1 MKDIIITTDP
11 KFYMFRE
18 GLFAAFQALLGILPT
33 LEEFNLKPILIPRA
47 LYFGKED
54 DNYNMIPYLVELNY
68 IPEKIITLKDTNFEK
83 KFANKMRWSETENEI
98 RIDWGALY
106 KIVNA
111 PDRYSDNPS
120 FSEANKLFFKYYKF
134 TDSFI
139 ESLNNILP
147 KNEYI
152 LGLHYRGSDKIT
164 DRKQNPKQ
172 LSDKEYISIISE
184 YIETNNIKHIF
195 IATDSDTII
204 DKLSILKIRYN
215 CFIYYQNCTKY
226 YSVGQSP
233 FRNTG
238 VDNVVQGLECLRDS
252 VLLSHCNVL
261 IQTNSAVSAWSKIF
275 NPELESY
282 RLHKFPLDWFPAG
295 YLNPYKS
302 ENKEIQKIL
311 DKVQS

>member
-11 KFYMFRE
+11 NFYMFRE
-18 GLFAAFQALLGILPT
+18 GLFAAFQGLLGILTT

-54 DNYNMIPYLVELNY
+54 DNYNMIPYLVGLNY
-68 IPEKIITLKDTNFEK
+68 IPEKITTLKDTNFHK
-83 KFANKMRWSETENEI
+83 KFGNIFSERGDKI
-98 RIDWGALY
+98 VIDWGALY
-106 KIVNA
+106 KKVNA

-134 TDSFI
+134 TDTFI

-147 KNEYI
+147 KNEYV

-195 IATDSDTII
+195 IATDSDIII
-204 DKLSILKIRYN
+204 DKLNILKTKYN
-215 CFIYYQNCTKY
+215 CSIYYQNCTKY
-226 YSVGQSP
+226 YSVGKSP

-252 VLLSHCNVL
+252 VLLSKCNVL

-275 NPELESY
+275 NPNLEAY
-282 RLHKFPLDWFPAG
+282 RLHKFTLDWFPAG